1 MGRTESYPSFK
12 STGFFSDFFSD
23 GLPDNILW
31 AGFHYLENSSY
42 NNSLKDDSDKR

>member
-1 MGRTESYPSFK
+1 MGRAESYPSFK

-23 GLPDNILW
+23 GLSDNILW

-42 NNSLKDDSDKR
+42 NDSLKDDSDKR